1 MVPRI
6 PSSQNLS
13 DISEILNLSGTAH
26 LLLSPPLSG
35 TTDPLPSYVSGTTDP
50 LPFFP
55 VLRTPTLLNR
65 SGIADPSF
73 NLRGTT
79 NSILSEPF
87 GYHGP
92 RPKNSLTYFD

>member
-1 MVPRI
+1 
-6 PSSQNLS
+6 
-13 DISEILNLSGTAH
+13 
-26 LLLSPPLSG
+26 
-35 TTDPLPSYVSGTTDP
+35 
-50 LPFFP
+50 
-55 VLRTPTLLNR
+55 LRTPTLLNR